1 MAACLSFMP
10 NYRTSGKR
18 VQVTA
23 FNQYPCSNFDIECTE
38 LCIFSKK
45 QLSNFVNSLFLAL
58 LSYFYGLMV
67 YFNWNDSVNLLKKL
81 TIKRFWNAL
90 KVYASFQIT
99 KLTGKPVQWGYP
111 ISISFE
117 PTTSCNLRCPECPS
131 GLRAFTRPTGMLEK
145 SFFKQTIDEIHQELL
160 YLIFYFQGEPYLN
173 PAFLSMVQYAHE
185 KGIYTAT
192 STNAHY
198 LTDEKAKQTVESGL
212 DRLIISIDGTTQEVY
227 EQYRV
232 GGKLDK
238 VMEGARNIVK
248 WKKALNSKTPF
259 VFFQFLVV
267 KPNEHQIQQIKELGA
282 EIGVDQVRYKTAQV
296 YDFEEDPNQLV
307 PSIDKYSRYKMGKD
321 GKRVVKS
328 GLSNHCW
335 KLWHANVI
343 TWDGL
348 VVPCCFDK
356 DAMHQLGNLKTQSFK
371 ETWHNSN
378 YQQFRKELSTSRKQI
393 DICANCSEG
402 LKVWED

>member
-1 MAACLSFMP
+1 M
-10 NYRTSGKR
+10 
-18 VQVTA
+18 QVIA
-23 FNQYPCSNFDIECTE
+23 FNQYPCSNFDVEFKE
-38 LCIFSKK
+38 IFISSKK
-45 QLSNFVNSLFLAL
+45 QLSKFVNSLFLAS
-58 LSYFYGLMV
+58 LSYFYSLMV
-67 YFNWNDSVNLLKKL
+67 YFNWNDSLNLMKKL
-81 TIKRFWNAL
+81 TFKRFWNAL
-90 KVYASFQIT
+90 KVYSSFQVT
-99 KLTGKPVQWGYP
+99 KITGKPVQWGYP

-173 PAFLSMVQYAHE
+173 PDFLPMVQYAHE

-267 KPNEHQIQQIKELGA
+267 KPNEHQIDQIKALGA
-282 EIGVDQVRYKTAQV
+282 SIGVDQVRFKTAQV
-296 YDFEEDPNQLV
+296 YDFEQDPNNLV
-307 PSIDKYSRYKMGKD
+307 PSIDKYSRYKTGKD

-356 DAMHQLGNLKTQSFK
+356 DAMHQLGNLHTQSFK
-371 ETWHNSN
+371 ETWNNDN
-378 YQQFRKELSTSRKQI
+378 YRQFRKELSTSRKQI

-402 LKVWED
+402 LKVWEE